1 MKVMAY
7 QLDIDRL
14 AILVRTKR
22 AGRGLRELAEEIGE
36 VSPST
41 LSRLENGKA
50 PDMTVFLRICNWLQ
64 IPPAELL
71 IDDSKPV
78 STEAEGTAEQIDILL
93 RSDKTLDPATANAL
107 AAIIK
112 ATYNNL
118 PKLPPPKQT

>member
-1 MKVMAY
+1 MAY
-7 QLDIDRL
+7 QLDTERL
-14 AILVRTKR
+14 AVLVRTKR

-41 LSRLENGKA
+41 LSRLENGKT
-50 PDMTVFLRICNWLQ
+50 PDMTVFLRVCDWLQ

-71 IDDSKPV
+71 IDEGSLVANEP
-78 STEAEGTAEQIDILL
+78 EGTAEQIDILL

-118 PKLPPPKQT
+118 PKLPLTS